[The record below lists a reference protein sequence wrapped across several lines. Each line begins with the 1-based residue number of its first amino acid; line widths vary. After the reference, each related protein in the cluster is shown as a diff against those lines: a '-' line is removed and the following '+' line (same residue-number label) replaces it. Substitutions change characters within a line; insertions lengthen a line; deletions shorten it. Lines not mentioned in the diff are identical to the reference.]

1 MKHLIFVCHGSICR
15 SPMAEMIFRA
25 LARQAGRE
33 GEFDISSLAASRE
46 EEGNGLYPPAQAKLR
61 EKGVPITPHT
71 ARQITRADYD
81 RADLILAMDSR
92 NLRSLR
98 RILGGDPDGKIHLL
112 TGYTDGGEIDDP
124 WYTGDFETAYR
135 AIAAGC
141 TALLAQLTKQTDL

>member
-1 MKHLIFVCHGSICR
+1 MKHLIFVCHGSICH

-46 EEGNGLYPPAQAKLR
+46 EEGNGLYPPARAKLR

-112 TGYTDGGEIDDP
+112 TGYTGGGEIDDP

>member
-46 EEGNGLYPPAQAKLR
+46 EEGNGLYPPARAKLR

-112 TGYTDGGEIDDP
+112 TGYTGGEEIDDP

>member
-1 MKHLIFVCHGSICR
+1 MKHLIFVCHGSISR

-46 EEGNGLYPPAQAKLR
+46 EEGNGLYPPARAKLR

-98 RILGGDPDGKIHLL
+98 RILGGDPVGKIHLL
-112 TGYTDGGEIDDP
+112 TCYTGGGEIDDP

>member
-46 EEGNGLYPPAQAKLR
+46 EEGNGLYPPARAKLR

-112 TGYTDGGEIDDP
+112 TGYTGGGEIDDP
-124 WYTGDFETAYR
+124 WYTGDFGRTW
-135 AIAAGC
+135 
-141 TALLAQLTKQTDL
+141 TDLLVGCRRILEEHL